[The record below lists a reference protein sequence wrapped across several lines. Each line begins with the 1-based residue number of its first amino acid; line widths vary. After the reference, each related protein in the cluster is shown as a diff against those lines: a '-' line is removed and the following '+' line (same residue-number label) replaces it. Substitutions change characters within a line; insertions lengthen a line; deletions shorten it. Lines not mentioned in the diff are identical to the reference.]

1 MVRTASIDSGL
12 PLAKLR
18 CIESAPSGST
28 PYTAQRGRICF
39 TAEATPAHSPPP
51 PMGTMTAS
59 SSRACSQISRPI
71 VAVPTAVTPRRNASG
86 ARSIIAHSAPRG
98 LKLPACWKSSSLSST
113 CVPRPAACSTASPRH
128 RHSGV
133 SATSSRSRSRAARI
147 CSTVGAGASMAV
159 SYDVHTFG
167 VMGRALEVPT
177 AGPLIPPH
185 PTLPLLR
192 KLAACCHAC
201 DLYKRATQTVFGE
214 GGKSARAMMVGEQP
228 GDVEDRVG
236 RPFVGPAGKM
246 LDRALAEAGIDRELV
261 YVTNVVKHFKWK
273 PRGRRRIHEKPN
285 AREIAACRP
294 WLDAELAVV
303 KPRVLV
309 CLGAT
314 AAQALLGK
322 TFKVTEHRGE
332 LLRSELAPYV
342 MATVHPSSLLRAP
355 DDETRR
361 RETQR
366 FVQDLSR
373 IAPLL

>member
-1 MVRTASIDSGL
+1 
-12 PLAKLR
+12 
-18 CIESAPSGST
+18 
-28 PYTAQRGRICF
+28 
-39 TAEATPAHSPPP
+39 
-51 PMGTMTAS
+51 MTA
-59 SSRACSQISRPI
+59 
-71 VAVPTAVTPRRNASG
+71 
-86 ARSIIAHSAPRG
+86 
-98 LKLPACWKSSSLSST
+98 
-113 CVPRPAACSTASPRH
+113 
-128 RHSGV
+128 
-133 SATSSRSRSRAARI
+133 
-147 CSTVGAGASMAV
+147 
-159 SYDVHTFG
+159 SYDVHTLG

-177 AGPLIPPH
+177 AAPLIPPH

-192 KLAACCHAC
+192 KLAARCHAC
-201 DLYKRATQTVFGE
+201 DLYKRATQTVFSG

-228 GDVEDRVG
+228 GEVEDRVG
-236 RPFVGPAGKM
+236 RPFAGPAGKM

-322 TFKVTEHRGE
+322 KFKVTEQRGE

-361 RETQR
+361 RETLR
-366 FVQDLSR
+366 FVRDLSR
-373 IAPLL
+373 IAALL